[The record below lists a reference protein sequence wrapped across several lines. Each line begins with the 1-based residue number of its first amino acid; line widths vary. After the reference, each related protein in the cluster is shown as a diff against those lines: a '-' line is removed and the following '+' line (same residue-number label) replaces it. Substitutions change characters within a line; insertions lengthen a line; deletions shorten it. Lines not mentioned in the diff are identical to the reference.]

1 MRKECEAERNVSEPV
16 LFNYDSVSSSIAK
29 FLKGQAE
36 RIRHEAG
43 VSVIRIGRAL
53 IGAKHYLS
61 HGAFLHWLSSEI
73 GIPART
79 AQAYMQVAHWA
90 EGKSS
95 KFERLP
101 PSLLYILSAPSTPKE
116 FVSRVLTKVEAG
128 ERVALST
135 VREELRS
142 MRRADAPEEKHS
154 SGPGAKRQSIGG
166 TDDFDGAYD
175 SIATEFV
182 AILAKRLS
190 VKEVARLCTIMS
202 DLNLLRGPDFVH
214 HLITTLQD
222 AESERKEQ
230 IALAT
235 SESGIAVG
243 GFTHTR
249 Q

>member
-1 MRKECEAERNVSEPV
+1 MRKKCEAEQNISEPM

-36 RIRHEAG
+36 RIRHEAET
-43 VSVIRIGRAL
+43 SVIRIGRAL

-61 HGAFLHWLSSEI
+61 HGAFLHWLSSAI

-101 PSLLYILSAPSTPKE
+101 PSLLYILSAPSTPTD

-128 ERVALST
+128 ERVSLLT

-142 MRRADAPEEKHS
+142 MRRTEAPEEKHLS
-154 SGPGAKRQSIGG
+154 DPGPERQSISD
-166 TDDFDGAYD
+166 TDDLEGVYD

-182 AILAKRLS
+182 SILVKRLS
-190 VKEVARLCTIMS
+190 VKEFARLCTIMAN
-202 DLNLLRGPDFVH
+202 LNLLRGPDFVH
-214 HLITTLQD
+214 HLITTLQ
-222 AESERKEQ
+222 SVNERKKQ
-230 IALAT
+230 MSIHA
-235 SESGIAVG
+235 SEGGIAVG
-243 GFTHTR
+243 GYAQTR

>member
-1 MRKECEAERNVSEPV
+1 MRIKCEAEQNISEPM

-43 VSVIRIGRAL
+43 TSVIRIGRAL

-101 PSLLYILSAPSTPKE
+101 PSLLYILSAPSTPTD

-128 ERVALST
+128 ERVSLLT

-142 MRRADAPEEKHS
+142 MRRTEAPEEKHL
-154 SGPGAKRQSIGG
+154 SGPGP
-166 TDDFDGAYD
+166 GA
-175 SIATEFV
+175 
-182 AILAKRLS
+182 AI
-190 VKEVARLCTIMS
+190 
-202 DLNLLRGPDFVH
+202 D
-214 HLITTLQD
+214 
-222 AESERKEQ
+222 
-230 IALAT
+230 
-235 SESGIAVG
+235 
-243 GFTHTR
+243 
-249 Q
+249 